1 MAKRAKTADGG
12 GDALKGLAALTIS
25 TGDFAALVGC
35 TPAAVGIRIRAGAI
49 PKEGHGKLNLVAAV
63 QGFLKYEADLAARA
77 ETRAKDSTRNR
88 LQTVRADEIEVR
100 LAQQMRGLIP
110 QAEAVEAMARVA
122 QIVGAH
128 MTAMEA
134 RLPRE
139 ARAELK
145 ASIAA
150 IEVKWQELNR
160 ALATGVFE

>member
-1 MAKRAKTADGG
+1 VAKRTKTTDGG
-12 GDALKGLAALTIS
+12 EALTALAALTIS
-25 TGDFAALVGC
+25 TGDFAALVGL

-88 LQTVRADEIEVR
+88 LQTARANEVEARLARQMRDLIPRADAIEAMALVAEIEV
-100 LAQQMRGLIP
+100 
-110 QAEAVEAMARVA
+110 
-122 QIVGAH
+122 AH
-128 MTAMEA
+128 LQAMES

-139 ARAELK
+139 VRAELK

-150 IEVKWQELNR
+150 IEVKRQELNR